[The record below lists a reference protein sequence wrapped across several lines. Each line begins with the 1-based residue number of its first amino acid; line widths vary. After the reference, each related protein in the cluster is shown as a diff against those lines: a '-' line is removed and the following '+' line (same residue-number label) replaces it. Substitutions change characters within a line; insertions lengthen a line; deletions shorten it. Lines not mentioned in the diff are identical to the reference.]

1 MGRRALTA
9 QEKANKASR
18 ERVRLRQYRSAP
30 RLSDRAVHVDTH
42 GLGSTNTPPSTLL
55 GDPLPETQSDEIGF
69 TGIYLYCLDGPL
81 CQYTDM

>member
-9 QEKANKASR
+9 EGKANKASR

-30 RLSDRAVHVDTH
+30 RLSNRAVHIDAH
-42 GLGSTNTPPSTLL
+42 RLDSTNTPPSTLS
-55 GDPLPETQSDEIGF
+55 GDPLPETQSDEIDF

-81 CQYTDM
+81 YQ